1 MASTRR
7 PREPDLVTP
16 FADDEEDVVQRARAT
31 EDEEGNL
38 VTSTENVRRVGAI
51 DSESALENSRRRAAV
66 KRKKSGEKY
75 VSFNSD
81 DIMTSYDGLVKA
93 YGASAL
99 TIRMKRLTGDQV
111 SYVIKNRPRN
121 ADDMYETLLR
131 YHGQSAEAEYKIQ
144 FVTPDGQFKGTGRI
158 VLPDTRPAHL
168 RDQPMG
174 YPPQQPPY
182 GAPPQY
188 GAQPAPQPAPPP
200 AKDQFAELNAWR
212 DYFLGLGFQPPGQQ
226 QAPAPQPPPPG
237 TDMAKMREMA
247 QWFESM
253 GWRPPG
259 QQQPPQP
266 APVPQ
271 QQQFVPQQPAVAAVP
286 QPPAV
291 TPPPGHEL
299 VFRTDTGWTIQ
310 PIQRRDL
317 GGGYERPQ
325 PPYRPQPRQQYQ
337 PPPQDSQQP
346 RSQMDAWRDG
356 LTQMRQMRSFAS
368 EVQSVFG
375 GGGSTHEP
383 DDAPETTS
391 QEDESGLRTKK
402 IGDMDVIHDDEG
414 KIQWGATLAVSAPK
428 ALKWLGE
435 LVDKVEEKNRREAEQ
450 ARAPTQPPQQPY
462 AGQQVHVQPGQQPPE
477 GYRFVYEDQQPPPPQ
492 PQVVVTPAPAPQ
504 QGLPP
509 PPQAVPPTIQETEA
523 PPPGQRAWE
532 QGG

>member
-7 PREPDLVTP
+7 PRERDPVTP
-16 FADDEEDVVQRARAT
+16 FADDEEDVIQQARAT
-31 EDEEGNL
+31 EDENGDL
-38 VTSTENVRRVGAI
+38 VTSTENIRRVGAA
-51 DSESALENSRRRAAV
+51 DAESVLENRRRRDAV
-66 KRKKSGEKY
+66 KRKKSGERH

-121 ADDMYETLLR
+121 ADDMYETLMR
-131 YHGQSAEAEYKIQ
+131 YHGPSAEAEYKIQ

-182 GAPPQY
+182 GVPPQPVP
-188 GAQPAPQPAPPP
+188 QPAAAPPP

-212 DYFLGLGFQPPGQQ
+212 DYFIGLGFQPPGQQ
-226 QAPAPQPPPPG
+226 QAPVPQPPPPG

-259 QQQPPQP
+259 QQPQQPAP
-266 APVPQ
+266 APVP
-271 QQQFVPQQPAVAAVP
+271 QQQFVPQQPAAAAVP

-317 GGGYERPQ
+317 GGGYERQQ
-325 PPYRPQPRQQYQ
+325 PPYRPQQR
-337 PPPQDSQQP
+337 PPPQEPQQP
-346 RSQMDAWRDG
+346 QRSQMDAWRDG

-375 GGGSTHEP
+375 GGGSVPEP
-383 DDAPETTS
+383 DEPETTS
-391 QEDESGLRTKK
+391 QEDDSGLRTKK
-402 IGDMDVIHDDEG
+402 IGDMDVIHDEDG
-414 KIQWGATLAVSAPK
+414 KIQWAPTLMVGAPK
-428 ALKWLGE
+428 ALKWLGDM
-435 LVDKVEEKNRREAEQ
+435 LDKVEEKNRRETEQ
-450 ARAPTQPPQQPY
+450 APTQPPKQQPY
-462 AGQQVHVQPGQQPPE
+462 VGQQVNVRSGDQPPE
-477 GYRFVYEDQQPPPPQ
+477 GYRFVYEDQQPPPQ
-492 PQVVVTPAPAPQ
+492 PQAVVTPAPAPQ